1 MNSKEEDPL
10 FNNFKIRTRFYSLLA
25 FIFILMLIIGALSL
39 NSLYTINKEIHTNAN
54 SDELTIKSVDTARSA
69 QVNFKKQVQEWKDLL
84 IRGNNPDSFKKYSS
98 GFSVYEKST
107 QNDLMTL
114 RELMKKQGLDFS
126 KVDAAIKTH
135 SNLGTEYRDA
145 LKNYDENNPQSMHL
159 VDNLVNGIDRVP
171 TDNID
176 KIVTQIEIYASNNT
190 VQAEKNSDMQFKKIL
205 ISMIFGFLFT
215 IIICLI
221 LGVLLVNKITRPL
234 LILKDKISELAE
246 TDGDLTLKLPISSKD
261 EIGQVADKFNLFIDK
276 IRKTIKEAAD
286 GTVVLNT
293 GCNSLSKN
301 IDAVSLAMEQ
311 ISCAV
316 NEITEGNQQVAS
328 EISSSSFTLDEISKH
343 VNTTTDDMSNVIMHF
358 EETNKSIILGKKSIL
373 EQHTHMNEIGV
384 LTNNVLDASKE
395 LKEKATAI
403 NLMANTIG
411 DIASQTNL
419 LALNAAIEAARA
431 GEHGKG
437 FAVVAEEVRK
447 LAESSALATNEVN
460 LNIQAMHIAV
470 NQTISY
476 VNDVRNRIET
486 QNNIVRKT
494 DKSFNDISENFSS
507 VMDSTKSVGE
517 RMKNITSEVDSLN
530 NSIQNISAIAEETAA
545 STEETLASTDE
556 QSSNI
561 ENVNTMVVEF
571 NKLSQNLET
580 IVSNFKY

>member
-1 MNSKEEDPL
+1 MNSKEVDPL
-10 FNNFKIRTRFYSLLA
+10 FNNFKIRTRFYALLS
-25 FIFILMLIIGALSL
+25 FTFILMLLIGALNL

-54 SDELTIKSVDTARSA
+54 SDELTMKSVDTARSA

-98 GFSVYEKST
+98 GFSIYEKST
-107 QNDLMTL
+107 QNDLTTL
-114 RELMKKQGLDFS
+114 KELMKKQGLDFS
-126 KVDAAIKTH
+126 KVDTAIKTH

-171 TDNID
+171 TDDID
-176 KIVTQIEIYASNNT
+176 KIVNQIETYANNKT
-190 VQAEKNSDMQFKKIL
+190 IQAEKNSDMQFKRIL
-205 ISMIFGFLFT
+205 ISMILGFSFT

-276 IRKTIKEAAD
+276 IRKTIKEAGD

-328 EISSSSFTLDEISKH
+328 EISSSSFTLDEISNH

-358 EETNKSIILGKKSIL
+358 EETNNSIILGKKSIL
-373 EQHTHMNEIGV
+373 EQHAHMNEIGV

-411 DIASQTNL
+411 DIAAQTNL

-447 LAESSALATNEVN
+447 LAESSALATNKVN

-556 QSSNI
+556 QSYNI